1 MAHIMRH
8 LIKTMSPTCRLKW
21 KSIFP
26 PQHIYLSLSCGPAS
40 LSFDSIELKCPVLVG
55 FCLASY
61 LKCLHLFLLSFILY
75 PRAPFFPV
83 FWLHKF
89 IINCFKASRCL
100 SAFCLEFIQRNRDTI
115 SSCGF
120 PFAFPFCPISQM
132 LFVCRLCY
140 PYDDFLN
147 RFSN

>member
-1 MAHIMRH
+1 
-8 LIKTMSPTCRLKW
+8 MSPTCRLKW
-21 KSIFP
+21 KSILSSA
-26 PQHIYLSLSCGPAS
+26 HIPISVWWPIISLFRLYRTQVSCSVWLLFG
-40 LSFDSIELKCPVLVG
+40 ELFKMSAFVP
-55 FCLASY
+55 
-61 LKCLHLFLLSFILY
+61 FILH
-75 PRAPFFPV
+75 PLSSSPVFPV

-100 SAFCLEFIQRNRDTI
+100 SAFCLEFIQRNRDRDTI

-120 PFAFPFCPISQM
+120 PFGFPLHARFPKM
-132 LFVCRLCY
+132 LFVCRLCC